1 MEMIPGE
8 KKNDKNMLTL
18 WIIWAAMLGSLAMY
32 VIIGHLMGDEI
43 GRNTNPDLPVDMM
56 RRIFYLVAA
65 IELLIAYYLRKFM
78 LSGRIRSLGMTS
90 TRAGAITS
98 KQPSH
103 IVKYTNAMI
112 ISLALSDSIGI
123 YGLLLFLLG
132 DNFNTLYTFIG
143 VSAFA
148 MYFFRPKGYEIE
160 MLTKTYLNRKGSPK
174 NSGEIS
180 L

>member
-8 KKNDKNMLTL
+8 KKNDKNILTL
-18 WIIWAAMLGSLAMY
+18 WIIWVAMIGSLAMY
-32 VIIGHLMGDEI
+32 IIICHLMGDEI
-43 GRNTNPDLPVDMM
+43 SRNAKSDLPIDMM
-56 RRIFYLVAA
+56 RRILSLIAA

-78 LSGRIRSLGMTS
+78 LSGRIKSLGMTPTGS
-90 TRAGAITS
+90 NAITS
-98 KQPSH
+98 KQPPH
-103 IVKYTNAMI
+103 IARYTIAMI
-112 ISLALSDSIGI
+112 ISLALSESIGI

-143 VSAFA
+143 VAAFA

-160 MLTKTYLNRKGSPK
+160 MLAKTYLTREGSSQD
-174 NSGEIS
+174 SGEIS